1 MSSSVAR
8 AGTNSGSR
16 QNRGRHDTGGRGTVT
31 RWMVTGLRD
40 LGTLGLGCPCAA
52 CPSCLDLAHVEQRRE
67 IKTSPRQ
74 FDPRCR
80 TLRCADLYQTPIF

>member
-40 LGTLGLGCPCAA
+40 LGTLGLGLPVCCVPVVSRSSPCRAEA
-52 CPSCLDLAHVEQRRE
+52 RNQNL
-67 IKTSPRQ
+67 TSPV
-74 FDPRCR
+74 
-80 TLRCADLYQTPIF
+80 